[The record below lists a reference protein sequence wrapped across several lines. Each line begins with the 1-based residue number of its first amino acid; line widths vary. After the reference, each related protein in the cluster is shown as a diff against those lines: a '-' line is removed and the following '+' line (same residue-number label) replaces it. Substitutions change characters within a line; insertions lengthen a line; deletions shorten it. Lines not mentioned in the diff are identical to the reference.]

1 VDQSVAEFVQKAM
14 SDKLFRVY
22 LGTDIIGCEIAG
34 TSMAKLRASSLVFLS
49 FLLYTDRIRSSAHA
63 AP

>member
-34 TSMAKLRASSLVFLS
+34 TSKA
-49 FLLYTDRIRSSAHA
+49 
-63 AP
+63 